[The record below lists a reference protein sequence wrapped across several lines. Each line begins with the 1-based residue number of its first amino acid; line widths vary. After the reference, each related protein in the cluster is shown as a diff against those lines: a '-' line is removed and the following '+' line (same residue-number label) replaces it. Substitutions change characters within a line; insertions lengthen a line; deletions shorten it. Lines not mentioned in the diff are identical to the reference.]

1 MGTSRKKEKKFLQF
15 CAALAVLLASAVGFR
30 CTTDERNLISPEE
43 SNVLLLGG
51 FAGKN
56 VECGVQRA
64 YTLPLAFDADRRS
77 VGLCASAILAA
88 TCAEWT
94 STSFQAPTACLG
106 VLIQL

>member
-1 MGTSRKKEKKFLQF
+1 METSRKKEKKFLQ
-15 CAALAVLLASAVGFR
+15 AGVVLALLLASVFGSA
-30 CTTDERNLISPEE
+30 CTTEERNLISPEE
-43 SNVLLLGG
+43 SNVLLLGA

-64 YTLPLAFDADRRS
+64 YTLPLVFDADRRS

-88 TCAEWT
+88 TCAEWS

>member
-1 MGTSRKKEKKFLQF
+1 METSRKKEKKFLGS
-15 CAALAVLLASAVGFR
+15 AAIQILLLASAFFAA
-30 CTTDERNLISPEE
+30 CTTDERNLASPEE
-43 SNVLLLGG
+43 SNVLLLGA

-64 YTLPLAFDADRRS
+64 YTLPLVFDADRRS

-88 TCAEWT
+88 TCAEW
-94 STSFQAPTACLG
+94 SAAAYQAPAACLG